1 MQMYE
6 ALRAYNLP
14 DEHGHFGSY
23 GGVFV
28 AETLVHALED
38 LRKNY
43 EALRQD
49 PEFLSEFEY
58 ELKHFVGRL

>member
-14 DEHGHFGSY
+14 DEHGHFGTY

-28 AETLVHALED
+28 AETLEPQSPNVHVVFLSYD
-38 LRKNY
+38 LRHVRGH
-43 EALRQD
+43 A
-49 PEFLSEFEY
+49 S
-58 ELKHFVGRL
+58 FVGT